1 MRYTDK
7 KGVELCT
14 PPDIYQSTKGK
25 LTKDMARI
33 IRAEVDESKMG
44 EEEREYWGGGK
55 ECWCRFCLMIFW
67 MRRTRQ

>member
-25 LTKDMARI
+25 LTKEMARI
-33 IRAEVDESKMG
+33 IRAEVNESKMG
-44 EEEREYWGGGK
+44 EEEREYWGGG
-55 ECWCRFCLMIFW
+55 RNAGVGFG
-67 MRRTRQ
+67 

>member
-1 MRYTDK
+1 MACGIQIRK
-7 KGVELCT
+7 ELKYILLLIFT
-14 PPDIYQSTKGK
+14 NQP
-25 LTKDMARI
+25 KDMARM

-55 ECWCRFCLMIFW
+55 ECWCRFWLMIFW